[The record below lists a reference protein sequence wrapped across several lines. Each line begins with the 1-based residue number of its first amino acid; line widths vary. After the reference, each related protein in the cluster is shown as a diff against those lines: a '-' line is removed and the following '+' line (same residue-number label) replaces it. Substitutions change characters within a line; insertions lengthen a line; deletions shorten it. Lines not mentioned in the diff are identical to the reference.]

1 MQFFPHNL
9 PLTNVATAVSASFTR
24 TGSFIANFSAIA
36 VTRVD
41 TASIALNLT
50 GSSGVAGTNYG
61 PIVGPKGAQGNRG
74 VTGPRG
80 DSVYLLSSSW
90 HDESKAGASCAGNP
104 PAPANCWTVK
114 LYAAY
119 ELFGE
124 FTCDFSNTPGYNP
137 TTYYTNQGASQAYVD
152 ANFGADFPLYVN
164 ETCTDPLAPIL
175 APYVTFPATLGAHS
189 ENGQNTVY
197 AVTSLST
204 SSIAG
209 TCGTGF

>member
-9 PLTNVATAVSASFTR
+9 PLTSVATAVSASFTR

-41 TASIALNLT
+41 TASLALNLT
-50 GSSGVAGTNYG
+50 GSAGTAGTNYG

-90 HDESKAGASCAGNP
+90 HDENKAGASCASNP

-114 LYAAY
+114 LYPAY
-119 ELFGE
+119 NIFGNY
-124 FTCDFSNTPGYNP
+124 TCAFGNVPA
-137 TTYYTNQGASQAYVD
+137 TYYTNSGSSQDDVD
-152 ANFGADFPLYVN
+152 FNFGAGFPLYAN
-164 ETCTDPLAPIL
+164 ETCTDPLAPII
-175 APYVTFPATLGAHS
+175 AQFVTFPAALGAHS
-189 ENGQNTVY
+189 ENQLNLVY
-197 AVTSLST
+197 GVTSLST
-204 SSIAG
+204 SSIIDNCY
-209 TCGTGF
+209 TSS